1 MTLLMEVRYE
11 EAGVSSVTVDV
22 VVEASADFAWD
33 AVRDVYA
40 VDTRLIPGFAIHV
53 DKGPDSRTV
62 TFVNDMKI
70 TERILDVD
78 DDARK
83 LTYQATEGGPL
94 THHLGSQTV
103 REDEQGVHL
112 VWTTEFTP
120 ASVVDYATSTMRTG
134 VELMKKTIDTA
145 FADRRDPS

>member
-11 EAGVSSVTVDV
+11 EAGISSVTVDV
-22 VVEASADFAWD
+22 VVKASAEFTWD

-40 VDTRLIPGFAIHV
+40 LDTRLIPGFAIHV
-53 DKGPDSRTV
+53 EKGPDSRTL
-62 TFVNDMKI
+62 TLANDMKI
-70 TERILDVD
+70 TERIIEVD

-112 VWTTEFTP
+112 VWTAEFTP
-120 ASVVDYATSTMRTG
+120 AAVIDYTTSTMRTG
-134 VELMKKTIDTA
+134 AELMKKTIDTA
-145 FADRRDPS
+145 FADRRDLS

>member
-1 MTLLMEVRYE
+1 MTLLMGVRYE
-11 EAGVSSVTVDV
+11 EAGISSVTVDV
-22 VVEASADFAWD
+22 VVEASAEFTWD

-40 VDTRLIPGFAIHV
+40 VDTRLIPGFAIRV
-53 DKGPDSRTV
+53 ERGPDSRTV
-62 TFVNDMKI
+62 TFANEMKI
-70 TERILDVD
+70 TERILEVD
-78 DDARK
+78 DGARK
-83 LTYQATEGGPL
+83 VTYQATEGGPL